1 MPTVTISETY
11 DLSTKVNKMSLV
23 AIHTP
28 KRDIIQRLYPG
39 LCMNYKYCHIDG
51 IDVAL
56 ASASVLPAS
65 PDQLGLDVDD
75 IAPQDMFNPILYKAV
90 SNDSFSTLDAR
101 IQMIAKGTSDPSV
114 RTSGQMADIAKDDVT
129 GQTDDFGVYYSLL
142 STPDGFKTAHPQRGL
157 AMRNLVPLVFEKYY
171 NIGENA
177 SVTQSPV
184 NGVPSLGA
192 GSGTAGS
199 RPITV
204 QTNAIHEM
212 RGRPHRM
219 PRFNTSYITIPLG
232 SDVNTA
238 SGANSGTRDSGMA
251 DSPLNTQV
259 NMPAILPVMCGV
271 ILLPPAKRT
280 LMFYRLHVRV
290 RITFSEV
297 RPITDVASFAGMSTS
312 IAPVVYHTDYAD
324 QSKNMDVTTDLVDVK
339 DADLEKIMEGI

>member
-51 IDVAL
+51 IDVGL

-101 IQMIAKGTSDPSV
+101 IQMIARGSIDPAV
-114 RTSGQMADIAKDDVT
+114 VTSGQMADIAKDDIT

-157 AMRNLVPLVFEKYY
+157 SMRNLVPLVFEKYY

-177 SVTQSPV
+177 GVYQNVGSVPA
-184 NGVPSLGA
+184 LGA
-192 GSGTAGS
+192 GSGTSGS
-199 RPITV
+199 RPVTV
-204 QTNAIHEM
+204 QSATVYEM

-219 PRFNTSYITIPLG
+219 PRFNTTYITATAGDDI
-232 SDVNTA
+232 NTA
-238 SGANSGTRDSGMA
+238 VQGVRDSGMV
-251 DSPLNTQV
+251 DSPKNVQAY
-259 NMPAILPVMCGV
+259 MPAILPVMCGV

-297 RPITDVASFAGMSTS
+297 RPITDVTSFAGMDTN
-312 IAPVVYHTDYAD
+312 IEPVAYHTDYAN
-324 QSKNMDVTTDLVDVK
+324 QSKDMDKTTDLVDVK

>member
-28 KRDIIQRLYPG
+28 KKEIIQRLYPG

-90 SNDSFSTLDAR
+90 SNDSFSTLEAR
-101 IQMIAKGTSDPSV
+101 IQMIARGATDPAV
-114 RTSGQMADIAKDDVT
+114 LTSGQMADIAKDDVT

-177 SVTQSPV
+177 NAIQNVGSVPA
-184 NGVPSLGA
+184 LGA
-192 GSGTAGS
+192 GSGTSGS

-204 QTNAIHEM
+204 QNATVYEM

-219 PRFNTSYITIPLG
+219 PRFNTTYITVPVG

-238 SGANSGTRDSGMA
+238 ASGSGTRDSGMVDA
-251 DSPLNTQV
+251 PLNTQV
-259 NMPAILPVMCGV
+259 NMATILPVMCGV

-290 RITFSEV
+290 RISFSEV
-297 RPITDVASFAGMSTS
+297 RPITDVASFSGMASA
-312 IAPVVYHTDYAD
+312 IAPVAYHTDYAD
-324 QSKNMDVTTDLVDVK
+324 QSKDMDKSTDLVDVK

>member
-28 KRDIIQRLYPG
+28 KKEIIQRLYPG

-51 IDVAL
+51 IDVGL

-90 SNDSFSTLDAR
+90 SNDSFSTLEAR
-101 IQMIAKGTSDPSV
+101 LQMIARGSTDPSV
-114 RTSGQMADIAKDDVT
+114 VTSGNMADVAKDDVT
-129 GQTDDFGVYYSLL
+129 GVTDDFGVYYSLL

-177 SVTQSPV
+177 SSVQNVGS
-184 NGVPSLGA
+184 VPALGA
-192 GSGTAGS
+192 GSGTTGS

-204 QTNAIHEM
+204 QNATVYEM
-212 RGRPHRM
+212 RGKPHRM
-219 PRFNTSYITIPLG
+219 PRFNTSYIPITVG
-232 SDVNTA
+232 DEVTA
-238 SGANSGTRDSGMA
+238 SSGIGSGIAGAPNSIQYGM
-251 DSPLNTQV
+251 PT
-259 NMPAILPVMCGV
+259 ILPVMCGV

-290 RITFSEV
+290 RLTFSEV
-297 RPITDVASFAGMSTS
+297 RPITDVTSFAGMTTS
-312 IAPVVYHTDYAD
+312 LAPVVYHTDYAD
-324 QSKNMDVTTDLVDVK
+324 QAKNMDVTTDLVDVK
-339 DADLEKIMEGI
+339 DANLEKIMEGI

>member
-39 LCMNYKYCHIDG
+39 LCMNYKYCQIDG

-90 SNDSFSTLDAR
+90 SNDSFSTLEAR
-101 IQMIAKGTSDPSV
+101 IQMIARGATDPSV
-114 RTSGQMADIAKDDVT
+114 VTSGQMADIAKDDVT
-129 GQTDDFGVYYSLL
+129 GLTDDFGVYYSLL

-171 NIGENA
+171 NIGENT
-177 SVTQSPV
+177 SVIQNVGAVPAL
-184 NGVPSLGA
+184 GV
-192 GSGTAGS
+192 GSGTSGS
-199 RPITV
+199 RPVTV
-204 QTNAIHEM
+204 QTASIYEM

-219 PRFNTSYITIPLG
+219 PRFNTTFISLANG
-232 SDVNTA
+232 AEFNES
-238 SGANSGTRDSGMA
+238 SGGTSDSGMSGA
-251 DSPLNTQV
+251 PKNSQNT
-259 NMPAILPVMCGV
+259 MPQILPVMCGV
-271 ILLPPAKRT
+271 VILPPAKRT

-297 RPITDVASFAGMSTS
+297 RPITDVSTFAGMDSAV
-312 IAPVVYHTDYAD
+312 APVVYHTDYAE
-324 QSKNMDVTTDLVDVK
+324 QSKNMDKTTDLVDVK
-339 DADLEKIMEGI
+339 DAELEKIMEGI